1 MFLTRDVKSS
11 ITTSHDLAQLFL
23 RGQNTFSG
31 VAVSAESAMRV
42 SAVYACIR
50 VLAESVAQLPLIL
63 YRRLPK
69 GKARESG
76 HPLYRLLHNRP
87 NKWQTSFEFREMM
100 TGHAALRGNAYA
112 QKVRSRGVVRELIP
126 LNPASMSVEQLSD
139 TSILYRYDDGTGA
152 REFQQRDILH
162 IRGMT
167 MGGITGM
174 SPIAYHREAIG
185 LSAAAEKLGAQLFGN
200 GAKPNA
206 AFRHPKSLKDE
217 GFERLK
223 SQLNNAFN
231 GDNAMSTM
239 LLEDGM
245 EWVKIGIDPKDAQFI
260 ETRKFQVEEIARIFR
275 VPPHKIADLSRSTNN
290 NIEHQSLEF
299 VTDTLMPWLVR
310 WEQAIFR
317 DIIDETDEQDLFVE
331 FLVDGLLRGD
341 SKSRAEFYA
350 SGITNGWLNRNEVRE
365 KENLN
370 PADGLD
376 EFLSPLNMRGQ
387 NEAEENPEP

>member
-1 MFLTRDVKSS
+1 MFLAKPIKAA
-11 ITTSHDLAQLFL
+11 ITTSHELAQLFL
-23 RGQNTFSG
+23 RGQNTFAGIS
-31 VAVSAESAMRV
+31 VSPETAMRV

-50 VLAESVAQLPLIL
+50 VLAESVAQLPLIT
-63 YRRLPK
+63 YRRQAH
-69 GKARESG
+69 GKTRDTT
-76 HPLYRLLHNRP
+76 HPLYKLLHSRP
-87 NKWQTSFEFREMM
+87 NRWQTSFEFREMM
-100 TGHAALRGNAYA
+100 TGHAVLRGNAYA
-112 QKVRSRGVVRELIP
+112 QKVRARGVVRELVP
-126 LNPASMSVEQLSD
+126 LNPGAMTVEQKDD
-139 TSILYRYDDGTGA
+139 TSIVYRYDIGNGE
-152 REFQQRDILH
+152 REFAQRDILH
-162 IRGMT
+162 IRGLT
-167 MGGITGM
+167 MNGITGM

-185 LSAAAEKLGAQLFGN
+185 LAAAAEKLGAQLFGN

-206 AFRHPKSLKDE
+206 AFKHPKTLKDD

-223 SQLNNAFN
+223 SQLNNALN
-231 GDNAMSTM
+231 GDNAMSTL

-245 EWVKIGIDPKDAQFI
+245 EWIKIGIDPKDAQFI

-275 VPPHKIADLSRSTNN
+275 VPPHKIGDLSRSTNN

-317 DIIDETDEQDLFVE
+317 DLIEEAGEQDLFAE

-350 SGITNGWLNRNEVRE
+350 SGITNGWLSRNEVRE

-370 PADGLD
+370 KADGLD
-376 EFLSPLNMRGQ
+376 EFLAPLNMRGE
-387 NEAEENPEP
+387 NEAKEDSEP